1 MNDLSALSLI
11 YIDPAMTS
19 YVIQIIAGVVVAGG
33 AAVGIFW
40 NKITRFFRNKKNAK
54 EGKPLETPKK
64 SPKKDGK
71 NVIIAADLLDDTD
84 DNNEDK

>member
-1 MNDLSALSLI
+1 MINLSAISLI

-19 YVIQIIAGVVVAGG
+19 YVIQIIAGVVVACG
-33 AAVGIFW
+33 AALGIFW

-64 SPKKDGK
+64 SPKKDGN
-71 NVIIAADLLDDTD
+71 NVITAADLLDDD
-84 DNNEDK
+84 SEDK

>member
-1 MNDLSALSLI
+1 MNNLSALSLI

-19 YVIQIIAGVVVAGG
+19 YIIQIIAGVVVAGG
-33 AAVGIFW
+33 AALAIFW

-54 EGKPLETPKK
+54 EGKPLEAPKQ

-71 NVIIAADLLDDTD
+71 SIITAADLLDD
-84 DNNEDK
+84 DNNEEK